1 MPQITPIAANSN
13 HPRLLT
19 DSAYRQTPS
28 RPRGRQAALLLALG
42 VGEGLAAGADVDAAA
57 DVAAAADEAEVAG
70 AVLSPPGAG
79 DGVGSALPASV
90 VPTPEPPFAP
100 VPPPAAP
107 AEPVAPGW
115 PGSPPPAPAAPA
127 PVLPGVASGLAA
139 AAPPG
144 ITPPPAVGSV
154 EPPPTGILP
163 EAARRPA
170 ASGWPEVRGVWM
182 TWIETADR
190 ARK

>member
-19 DSAYRQTPS
+19 GSAYRQTPS
-28 RPRGRQAALLLALG
+28 GPRCRQAALLLALG
-42 VGEGLAAGADVDAAA
+42 VGEGLAAGADVAAAA
-57 DVAAAADEAEVAG
+57 DVAEVAG
-70 AVLSPPGAG
+70 AVLSPPAAG
-79 DGVGSALPASV
+79 DGVGSAFPASV
-90 VPTPEPPFAP
+90 VPTPEPVPLAP
-100 VPPPAAP
+100 AVPLPPTAPAA
-107 AEPVAPGW
+107 PVAPGW
-115 PGSPPPAPAAPA
+115 PGPTAPA

-139 AAPPG
+139 PAPPG

-154 EPPPTGILP
+154 EPPPTGIVP
-163 EAARRPA
+163 EALGRPA

-190 ARK
+190 ARKAIAPA